1 MKTKI
6 PAPVISFLDGNV
18 GFSRFERVHM
28 GKMFRFLEKGK
39 SGKWGWDLQDL
50 DGRSKEICLSKRTEL
65 SRRTENWGHR
75 TCQDFID
82 DGDLIRGTRQYDSK
96 GKLDLVE
103 QDFF

>member
-1 MKTKI
+1 
-6 PAPVISFLDGNV
+6 
-18 GFSRFERVHM
+18 M